1 MQTLNDSKN
10 ILSRAKKAFLNLPT
24 QLIENVRSVSVRW
37 DSMRISNHATYLLK
51 VSMLRASTI
60 KRLNTLRYRL
70 PELLKDLQTNV
81 EKLLMSVVVAGG
93 MLIFSLLLLMPLLV
107 LFVVG
112 HLLLLSRTGLT
123 FIRTRLSPV
132 LSKLRIDT

>member
-24 QLIENVRSVSVRW
+24 QLTESVHLVLVRW
-37 DSMRISNHATYLLK
+37 DSIRISNHATFLLK
-51 VSMLRASTI
+51 VSMLRVSTI
-60 KRLNTLRYRL
+60 KLLNTLKHKL

-123 FIRTRLSPV
+123 FIHTKLSQVRT
-132 LSKLRIDT
+132 K